1 MQAEEPMT
9 VNEWRICLIEVR
21 PIAYHPEQGQAT
33 NRTARK
39 PRDPRGSVRTRFM
52 FTLRRYEPAD
62 REAVEYLHVHAI
74 QQAGA
79 YLGRGPWDDDVYAIE
94 EVYLKNRGEFLI
106 GECDSQFVAMGALKR
121 TSPERAEIKRMRVH
135 PDYQGRGYGQLIL
148 DELEARA
155 RALGYQTLHLD
166 TSILQIPAQ
175 RLYEKNGF
183 REVGRDI
190 YQDLEVILYEK
201 QLS

>member
-1 MQAEEPMT
+1 
-9 VNEWRICLIEVR
+9 
-21 PIAYHPEQGQAT
+21 
-33 NRTARK
+33 
-39 PRDPRGSVRTRFM
+39 M
-52 FTLRRYEPAD
+52 FTLRRYTSAD
-62 REAVEYLHVHAI
+62 QEAVEYLHVFVI
-74 QQAGA
+74 QQTGA

-94 EVYLKNRGEFLI
+94 EVYLNNQGEFLI
-106 GECDSQFVAMGALKR
+106 GECDDLVVAMGALKR

-155 RALGYQTLHLD
+155 RALGYHTLHLD

-183 REVGRDI
+183 HEVGRNN
-190 YQDLEVILYEK
+190 YQQLEVILYEK
-201 QLS
+201 QLE